1 MSNLP
6 DELQELQT
14 SREGVYGPAMDNM
27 AGTSKQMEGLS
38 TNWYACHRNERCE
51 LPDWWCPL
59 MMCAV
64 KLNRIASGNYHG
76 DNFKDLR
83 VYLSFV
89 EEMQR
94 EQTKEDQ
101 A

>member
-14 SREGVYGPAMDNM
+14 SREGVYGPAMANM
-27 AGTSKQMEGLS
+27 AGTSKQMDGLLENFLASKIS
-38 TNWYACHRNERCE
+38 TT

-64 KLNRIASGNYHG
+64 KLNRIASGNYHE